1 MFRDY
6 YFTAGFAISLFALF
20 IAGILLWIFFSN
32 WDAQSV
38 ILNWDVYKGV
48 NILGDTGKVFG
59 IFGLGVF
66 VISLNFGLAL
76 YLYNRERFL
85 SYLFSFASIIF
96 SILILIASAALV
108 YFN

>member
-1 MFRDY
+1 MFRDH
-6 YFTAGFAISLFALF
+6 YFIVGFAISILILF
-20 IAGILLWIFFSN
+20 IAGLLLWVFFSN

-38 ILNWDVYKGV
+38 ILNRDIYEGV

-66 VISLNFGLAL
+66 IILLNFSLAL
-76 YLYNRERFL
+76 YFYRHERFL
-85 SYLFSFASIIF
+85 SYLFSFASVAF
-96 SILILIASAALV
+96 SILILIAAGALV